1 MIKRTD
7 MAHIIMRTKVKLT
20 KAILKMES
28 NKVLVAIATLMEMFF
43 KVIFQKVRKLI
54 KELLIIEIILFYK
67 EIGKMDN

>member
-1 MIKRTD
+1 

>member
-1 MIKRTD
+1 
-7 MAHIIMRTKVKLT
+7 
-20 KAILKMES
+20 MES

>member
-7 MAHIIMRTKVKLT
+7 MAHIIMRTKVKLI
-20 KAILKMES
+20 KDILKMES

-43 KVIFQKVRKLI
+43 KVIFQKVRKFI

>member
-20 KAILKMES
+20 KDILKMES